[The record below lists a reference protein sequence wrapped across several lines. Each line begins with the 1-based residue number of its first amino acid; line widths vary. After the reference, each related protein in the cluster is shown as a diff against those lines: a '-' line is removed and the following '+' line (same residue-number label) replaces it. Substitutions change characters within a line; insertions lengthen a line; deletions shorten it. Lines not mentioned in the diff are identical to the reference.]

1 MSENASIASKIANV
15 VRRAFFGSLPRDLV
29 DWRRARFADPGLER
43 DFLQNVVDVELPK
56 DRLINY
62 AGIGIYY
69 LFGILDFLTFDTRL
83 TEVLI
88 LRWAVCGPIAIAI
101 VSLSLLPRFKRGFK
115 AGTASVMLIG
125 ALSVVAMIGMA
136 PSEGAPPYIIGAFA
150 IFILYACLQR
160 LDFRVATAIY
170 LVSFAAWSLTVT
182 TISPK
187 SEVEVL
193 SGHFFFAW
201 ITIVS
206 IATSYSQE
214 IRARLVYF
222 RNRQREEDAIYIQKL
237 LIEATAAD
245 RSKINFLSI
254 LSHELRTPL
263 HQIIGF
269 SQVLQGNPSDNLQD
283 YLGQIN
289 DSAHQL
295 LKRIS
300 KMLRYADATAG
311 TIRYEPEQLDAEEL
325 LTTLID
331 QHRENAAK
339 RSVHLVADAIAQA
352 TLRVDASHTIY
363 ALSNIV
369 ENAISASAEGQSIR
383 VSGRVLPGGG
393 YEVLIAD
400 AGCGMSADQI
410 KAAFEPFTIAE
421 EVRTRSLEGVGLGL
435 TLANKIL
442 TDQRAALTLQSRPGV
457 GTTASIV
464 FPTDSLRA
472 AA

>member
-1 MSENASIASKIANV
+1 MPANTPISSAIANV
-15 VRRAFFGSLPRDLV
+15 VRRAFFGSLQRDLV
-29 DWRRARFADPGLER
+29 DWRRAQFADPDLER
-43 DFLQNVVDVELPK
+43 DYQQNVVDIELPK

-69 LFGILDFLTFDTRL
+69 LFGVLDFLTFDTKL
-83 TEVLI
+83 TEILI
-88 LRWAVCGPIAIAI
+88 LRWAICGPVAISI
-101 VSLSLLPRFKRGFK
+101 VSLSLLPRFRRHFMV
-115 AGTASVMLIG
+115 GTSSVMLIG
-125 ALSVVAMIGMA
+125 SLSVIAMIGMA
-136 PSEGAPPYIIGAFA
+136 PVDGAPPYIVGIFA

-160 LDFRVATAIY
+160 MNFRVATAIY
-170 LVSFAAWSLTVT
+170 LLSFAAWSLTVT

-222 RNRQREEDAIYIQKL
+222 RNRQREEDARYIQQL
-237 LIEATAAD
+237 LIEATASD

-269 SQVLQGNPSDNLQD
+269 SEVLQGNPEENAQD
-283 YLGQIN
+283 YLRQIN
-289 DSAHQL
+289 QSAHQL
-295 LKRIS
+295 LKRIG

-311 TIRYEPEQLDAEEL
+311 TIRYEVEPTDAAD
-325 LTTLID
+325 LIGALAD
-331 QHRENAAK
+331 QCRDSAA
-339 RSVHLVADAIAQA
+339 RSGVKLVADAVAPA
-352 TLRVDASHTIY
+352 TLLIDASHSIY

-369 ENAISASAEGQSIR
+369 ENAISASARGQTVA
-383 VSGRVLPGGG
+383 VSGRRLPAGG
-393 YEVLIAD
+393 YEILIAD
-400 AGCGMSADQI
+400 AGCGMTERQI
-410 KAAFEPFTIAE
+410 KSAFEPFSIAE
-421 EVRTRSLEGVGLGL
+421 EVRTRTLEGVGLGL

-442 TDQRAALTLQSRPGV
+442 RDQQASLSLSSLVGK
-457 GTTASIV
+457 GTTAAIA
-464 FPTDSLRA
+464 FAPERLLNA
-472 AA
+472 A

>member
-1 MSENASIASKIANV
+1 MSANTPIASAIANV
-15 VRRAFFGSLPRDLV
+15 VRRAFFGSLQRDLV
-29 DWRRARFADPGLER
+29 DWRLARFADPDLER
-43 DFLQNVVDVELPK
+43 DYQQKVIDVELPK

-69 LFGILDFLTFDTRL
+69 LFGILDFLTFDSKL
-83 TEVLI
+83 TEILI
-88 LRWAVCGPIAIAI
+88 LRWAICGPIAIAI
-101 VSLSLLPRFKRGFK
+101 VSLSLLPRFKQHFMV
-115 AGTASVMLIG
+115 GTASVMLIG
-125 ALSVVAMIGMA
+125 SLSVIAMIGMA
-136 PSEGAPPYIIGAFA
+136 PMEGAPPYIVGIFA

-160 LDFRVATAIY
+160 MNFHVATVIY
-170 LVSFAAWSLTVT
+170 LLSFAAWSLTVT

-222 RNRQREEDAIYIQKL
+222 RNRQREEDAVYIQQL

-269 SQVLQGNPSDNLQD
+269 SELLQGNPLENATD

-289 DSAHQL
+289 QSAHQL
-295 LKRIS
+295 LKRIG

-311 TIRYEPEQLDAEEL
+311 TIRYEVEPTDAAD
-325 LTTLID
+325 LIGALAD
-331 QHRENAAK
+331 HCRDSAA
-339 RSVHLVADAIAQA
+339 RSGVKLIADAIAPA
-352 TLRVDASHTIY
+352 TLRIDASHTIY

-369 ENAISASAEGQSIR
+369 ENAIAASAEGQSVAI
-383 VSGRVLPGGG
+383 SGRRLPGGG
-393 YEVLIAD
+393 YEIVVAD
-400 AGCGMSADQI
+400 AGCGMSEQQI
-410 KAAFEPFTIAE
+410 KAAFEPFSIAE

-442 TDQRAALTLQSRPGV
+442 RDQQASLGLTSIVGE
-457 GTTASIV
+457 GTTATIV
-464 FPTDSLRA
+464 FTPDRLLA